1 MSSRKCSLCGISGHN
16 RQTCNRY
23 NFGPNKFFSGTNEEW
38 EILKNEQAEI
48 IYVSENILSYIK
60 VKCPHCGS
68 INEHVESNGHRA
80 CDGWGNKMYD
90 CPGYNINIL

>member
-23 NFGPNKFFSGTNEEW
+23 NFGPNNFFSGTNEEW

-48 IYVSENILSYIK
+48 IYMSENILSYIK
-60 VKCPHCGS
+60 VKCP
-68 INEHVESNGHRA
+68 IA
-80 CDGWGNKMYD
+80 D
-90 CPGYNINIL
+90 L